1 MAELGQS
8 GTYGGAPGTGP
19 GPLGTGPVAGPSG
32 PPARPRAESAAHGG
46 GGGPAEVWRYRAIP
60 GRSGVT
66 SW

>member
-8 GTYGGAPGTGP
+8 GTYGGAAGTGPEPPGTGP
-19 GPLGTGPVAGPSG
+19 VPVPSG
-32 PPARPRAESAAHGG
+32 PSARPRAESAAHGG
-46 GGGPAEVWRYRAIP
+46 GGGPAEVWGHRAIP